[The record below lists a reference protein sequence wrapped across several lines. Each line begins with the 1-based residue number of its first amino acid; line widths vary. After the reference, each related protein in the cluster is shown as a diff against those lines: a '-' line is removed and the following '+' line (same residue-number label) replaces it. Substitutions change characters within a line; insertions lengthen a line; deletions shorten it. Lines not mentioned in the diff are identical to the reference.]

1 MKKKIFYI
9 SIFILFIIIL
19 FLSPISGD
27 DWGNYIEGS
36 KGFYHSISQ
45 SIGMYLGW
53 EGRFISRILIN
64 ILTYHK
70 VLWNIINSIFITSI
84 VFFIIKI
91 INPKHKKIICL
102 LSLLVI
108 LLMNIFTF
116 SQVVVWVAG
125 NITYLFVIPLLL
137 GYFYYLFDYKKNNKF
152 LVYLFAIL
160 NFIMPMFIEHMAVIL
175 VISNIIFFTYRFVKK
190 RCIDKELLLYLI
202 LSIIGTLLMLLSP
215 GTKIRSGMEN
225 IEFSKLSLFNKI
237 IYNIP
242 NFINYTFVVNYFLSI
257 LIVCAN
263 IYLIKKHTK
272 NKLLKYILLIF
283 ISVVPILNCINDFFK
298 NLNIINFTLF
308 DCNNIIVSLY
318 YFIYLIIIFYFIVI
332 DTNKDKSKKIIFFF
346 IIGILSN
353 LVMMISPVWG
363 YRTSFAT
370 YIFLSI
376 SMLMIID
383 KYIKERK
390 LYNIILSIFCIGSSL
405 FYIILYISVH
415 FQYMDNLKVIET
427 AKRKN
432 SKVIEIVKYPYY
444 VNCNINPTS
453 DFHIMRYKKYYGL
466 NEDVKIVLKENN
478 WNYFIFYS
486 K

>member
-27 DWGNYIEGS
+27 DWGNYIEGA
-36 KGFYHSISQ
+36 KGFYHSISEAV
-45 SIGMYLGW
+45 GMYFDW
-53 EGRFISRILIN
+53 EGRFISRVLIN

-70 VLWNIINSIFITSI
+70 FLWNVINSILITSI

-116 SQVVVWVAG
+116 FQVVVWVAG

-152 LVYLFAIL
+152 LVYLFGIL

-175 VISNIIFFTYRFVKK
+175 VISNIIIFVYKYIK
-190 RCIDKELLLYLI
+190 ERCIDKKLLLYLI
-202 LSIIGTLLMLLSP
+202 ISIIGTLLMLLSP

-225 IEFSKLSLFNKI
+225 VEFSKLSILSKF

-242 NFINYTFVVNYFLSI
+242 NFINYTFIVNYFLLI
-257 LIVCAN
+257 LMVCAN
-263 IYLIKKHTK
+263 IYLIKRHTK
-272 NKLLKYILLIF
+272 NKLLKYFLLIF
-283 ISVVPILNCINDFFK
+283 MTIIPILNCINYFIS
-298 NLNIINFTLF
+298 NLDMVSFPLF
-308 DCNNIIVSLY
+308 NCNSVILSLY
-318 YFIYLIIIFYFIVI
+318 YAIYLIIMLYFIVM
-332 DTNKDKSKKIIFFF
+332 DTYKDRDKKIIFFF

-390 LYNIILSIFCIGSSL
+390 LYNIILNILCIGFSL
-405 FYIILYISVH
+405 FYIILYISVNL
-415 FQYMDNLKVIET
+415 QYKDNLKIIDNG
-427 AKRKN
+427 KRKN
-432 SKVIEIVKYPYY
+432 SKVIEIVKYPHY
-444 VNCNINPTS
+444 VDINPEN
-453 DFHIMRYKKYYGL
+453 DFHIMRYKKYYDL
-466 NEDVKIVLKENN
+466 DEDVEIILKENN
-478 WNYFIFYS
+478 WKYFIFYS

>member
-1 MKKKIFYI
+1 
-9 SIFILFIIIL
+9 
-19 FLSPISGD
+19 
-27 DWGNYIEGS
+27 
-36 KGFYHSISQ
+36 
-45 SIGMYLGW
+45 
-53 EGRFISRILIN
+53 
-64 ILTYHK
+64 
-70 VLWNIINSIFITSI
+70 
-84 VFFIIKI
+84 
-91 INPKHKKIICL
+91 
-102 LSLLVI
+102 
-108 LLMNIFTF
+108 
-116 SQVVVWVAG
+116 
-125 NITYLFVIPLLL
+125 
-137 GYFYYLFDYKKNNKF
+137 
-152 LVYLFAIL
+152 
-160 NFIMPMFIEHMAVIL
+160 
-175 VISNIIFFTYRFVKK
+175 
-190 RCIDKELLLYLI
+190 
-202 LSIIGTLLMLLSP
+202 MLLSP
-215 GTKIRSGMEN
+215 GTKKRSGMEN

-390 LYNIILSIFCIGSSL
+390 LYNIILNILCIGFSL
-405 FYIILYISVH
+405 FYIILYISVNL
-415 FQYMDNLKVIET
+415 QYKDNLKIIDNG
-427 AKRKN
+427 KRKN
-432 SKVIEIVKYPYY
+432 SKVIEIVKYPHY
-444 VNCNINPTS
+444 VDINPEN

-466 NEDVKIVLKENN
+466 NDDVEIILKENN
-478 WNYFIFYS
+478 WKYFIFYR

>member
-36 KGFYHSISQ
+36 KGFYHCISQ

-53 EGRFISRILIN
+53 EGRFISRVLIN

-84 VFFIIKI
+84 VFLIIKI

-137 GYFYYLFDYKKNNKF
+137 GYFYYVFDYKKDNKF
-152 LVYLFAIL
+152 LVCLFAIL

-202 LSIIGTLLMLLSP
+202 LSIIATLLMLLSP

-242 NFINYTFVVNYFLSI
+242 NFINYTFIVNYFLLI
-257 LIVCAN
+257 LMVCAN

-272 NKLLKYILLIF
+272 NKLLKYLLLIF
-283 ISVVPILNCINDFFK
+283 VTIIPILNCINYFISNFYMYPLFK
-298 NLNIINFTLF
+298 CNII
-308 DCNNIIVSLY
+308 IHSLY
-318 YFIYLIIIFYFIVI
+318 YGTYLIIMLYFIVI
-332 DTNKDKSKKIIFFF
+332 DTYKDKSKKIIFFF

-353 LVMMISPVWG
+353 LVMMISPIWG

-390 LYNIILSIFCIGSSL
+390 LYNIILSILCIGSSL

-427 AKRKN
+427 AKRRN
-432 SKVIEIVKYPYY
+432 SKVIEIIKYPYY